1 MGLSK
6 LNKAASHKWSTDTT
20 KFEYKKVS
28 EMPLDTVIPLS
39 GCFISRDNG
48 YGKGAVLITTKEF
61 VNVPQ
66 RYVEQIEEILRNPEY
81 IQQIE
86 QGGAAFKITT
96 YKNKQNKICYSIKF
110 LDV

>member
-6 LNKAASHKWSTDTT
+6 LNRTAAHKWTINTEGFT
-20 KFEYKKVS
+20 YKKAS
-28 EMPLDTVIPLS
+28 EMPLDTVIPLA

-48 YGKGAVLITTKEF
+48 YGNGAVLITTEEF

-66 RYVEQIEEILRNPEY
+66 RYVEQIEEILKNPEY

-86 QGGAAFKITT
+86 QGGAAFKVTT
-96 YKNKQNKICYSIKF
+96 YKNKQNKICFDVTF